1 MTYMMIRHKVADF
14 SRWKRVFDSHLAA
27 QQKSGLL
34 APRVFRNLDDPN
46 EVVYFFEVTDIE
58 KARGFISSPAVP
70 EAKQQSGVISEPDIS
85 FIS

>member
-1 MTYMMIRHKVADF
+1 M
-14 SRWKRVFDSHLAA
+14 
-27 QQKSGLL
+27 
-34 APRVFRNLDDPN
+34 FRNVDDPN